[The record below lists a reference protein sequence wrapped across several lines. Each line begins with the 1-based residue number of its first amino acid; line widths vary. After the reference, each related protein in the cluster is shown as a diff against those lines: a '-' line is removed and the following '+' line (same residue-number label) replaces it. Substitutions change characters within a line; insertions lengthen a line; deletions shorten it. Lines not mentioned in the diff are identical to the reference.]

1 MSLNQNIVSDQLVL
15 LDFGFVM
22 NVFNAIAV
30 VERLKKET
38 KELRKQR
45 YRRSRLDRYKAELI
59 ALKKGGASNAECQR
73 WLRKNRIKVDHRT
86 VGRWVE
92 KNFNG

>member
-1 MSLNQNIVSDQLVL
+1 
-15 LDFGFVM
+15 M
-22 NVFNAIAV
+22 NSFNTIAV

-38 KELRKQR
+38 KELRKPR

-59 ALKKGGASNAECQR
+59 ALKQEGASNAECQR
-73 WLRKNRIKVDHRT
+73 WLRQNRIKVDHRT
-86 VGRWVE
+86 VGRWIE